1 MNNVS
6 IQDHLSI
13 LKSTLSANVPWRISI
28 IQAALDGKGIQL
40 ARRTKEDWHDLVS
53 PKNHVY
59 DFDTFLYRIKPD
71 VEVYYQYVVMS
82 DEGTKPGRIFVT
94 IELFKS
100 DEDVQEEY
108 SDHKIIKRLDE
119 TRIEITI

>member
-13 LKSTLSANVPWRISI
+13 LRSTLNANVPWRISI

>member
-13 LKSTLSANVPWRISI
+13 LESISSANVPYRIYI
-28 IQAALDGKGIQL
+28 LEAALNGKSIQVS
-40 ARRTKEDWHDLVS
+40 RRTKEDWHDLVS

>member
-6 IQDHLSI
+6 IRDHLSI
-13 LKSTLSANVPWRISI
+13 LRSTISANVPWRIYI
-28 IQAALDGKGIQL
+28 LRAALEGKSIQISK
-40 ARRTKEDWHDLVS
+40 RIKEDWHDLVS
-53 PKNHVY
+53 PKDHVY
-59 DFDTFLYRIKPD
+59 DFDIFLYRIKPD

-82 DEGTKPGRIFVT
+82 DEVTKPGRVFVT

-100 DEDVQEEY
+100 EEDCRKEY

-119 TRIEITI
+119 TRVEITI

>member
-13 LKSTLSANVPWRISI
+13 LKSTLNANVPWRISI

>member
-13 LKSTLSANVPWRISI
+13 LKSTLNANVPWRISI

-82 DEGTKPGRIFVT
+82 DEGRVFATT
-94 IELFKS
+94 ELFKS
-100 DEDVQEEY
+100 EEDCQKEY
-108 SDHKIIKRLDE
+108 SGHEVIKRLDE